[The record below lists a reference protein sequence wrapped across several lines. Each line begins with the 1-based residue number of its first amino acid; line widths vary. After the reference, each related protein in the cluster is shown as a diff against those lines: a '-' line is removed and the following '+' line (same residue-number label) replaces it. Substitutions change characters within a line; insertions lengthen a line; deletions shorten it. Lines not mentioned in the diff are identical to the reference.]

1 MAKKSENLLLP
12 LIKAALVHVL
22 MFMLLFTSFHS
33 TSKEQPLEIQ
43 VNTAPI
49 IKATAISSKTIEKL
63 IQQKELKKKQQ
74 SEAAAKAERDRKRR
88 IRQKAERAAKK
99 KQAAL
104 DKKKRVAA
112 EEKLKVDQENK
123 RIADAV
129 IKRKADAEI
138 KRKADAETKRKAD
151 LERRRKEKLEQEL
164 EAQMQAEENTARE
177 QIILT
182 ELQKYVA
189 LIKNKISRNWII
201 SNQSGKCILEVKLAS
216 GGLVIGVREVGGEAA
231 ICRSAKAAVYKADPL
246 PVSNDP
252 AIFNRMRTLRL
263 DLDPQEL

>member
-138 KRKADAETKRKAD
+138 KRKAD
-151 LERRRKEKLEQEL
+151 LERRRKDKLEQEL

-263 DLDPQEL
+263 DLDPEEL